1 MSLPLFD
8 ASLED
13 VKDSL
18 PETKVQSN
26 RFIGRF
32 KSHRPALLG
41 LVLLTIVTL
50 ASILAPVIAPYPLNA
65 PDLNALLAPPSFHH
79 LMGTDDVGIDLF
91 TEVLYGGRVSIAVG
105 IFSAIVAITV
115 GTAIGST
122 AGYYGGI
129 IDGILM
135 RLTDIALS
143 TPVLFI
149 ILLVT
154 ALTGPHPVTVV
165 LVIGLTAWMFPARI
179 LRSQFLTFKSRDFV
193 EAARAMGM
201 TDTRIIIRHILPNAL
216 PPLIVNATLLVGQA
230 ILTESTMS
238 FLGAGLQPPNIS
250 WGYLLNQ
257 AQTYLTTAPWMA
269 FFPGLM
275 IFIVILSVNL
285 VGDGLR
291 HALDVR

>member
-1 MSLPLFD
+1 MSLPMLD
-8 ASLED
+8 ASLDD
-13 VKDSL
+13 VKDSQS
-18 PETKVQSN
+18 ETKAPSN
-26 RFIGRF
+26 RFIARF
-32 KSHRPALLG
+32 KTHRPALLG
-41 LVLLTIVTL
+41 LALLTVITL
-50 ASILAPVIAPYPLNA
+50 ASILAPVLAPYPLNA
-65 PDLNALLAPPSFHH
+65 PDLNALLAPPSLHH

-105 IFSAIVAITV
+105 IFSAVVAITV

-135 RLTDIALS
+135 RLTDVALS

-201 TDTRIIIRHILPNAL
+201 TDSRIIIRHILPNAL

-275 IFIVILSVNL
+275 IFLVILSVNM